1 MILSVASLL
10 VVLLIA
16 YWWGNEGVFDAL
28 VHLICVVI
36 AGALALA
43 LWEPVT
49 VSFLLKPTLSEWAW
63 GLSLGTLFLALL
75 GILRVVIDKM
85 CPVRPR
91 VARWADWTFGS
102 LMGLAS
108 GVLTVGLLLTAVG
121 HMATARELAGHDN
134 WKRQPGEFFP
144 TETNAGSPASICMS
158 ATRGFYNMV
167 SNGGFAP
174 LFGAGGLAMVR
185 PAIDADGASLLRD
198 TIDGGK
204 GRLSVTPEGLSVSGF
219 YRDPSFAIASEGPGA
234 FAVLIN
240 PKTPSFDGSSGFTLA
255 SSQARLIDG
264 STGRSV
270 FPVEFAQRE
279 PQTGD
284 SLRRYAFRGD
294 AAYLTTPGS
303 SAESVACLL
312 FPSRPFG
319 DSKGPF
325 FLQVK
330 GLRYALPAV
339 TSGPE
344 GIAKAV
350 QSGGKT
356 IAIAAA
362 GEDTPVVPEI
372 QLRVD
377 ASLQGAPLDKNQ
389 LGGSLEEDG
398 GLLIKGARENILK
411 ADATAT
417 DVRFIKETE
426 GSRIVRLV
434 CSRDTVVDLFNTDRT
449 RKDAEKVGPNG
460 QPVLIDETGNIY
472 APMGYIWNDRNRDSF
487 EIYVDEEPR
496 EGLTLRRFTR
506 AATSGEIYILYRIP
520 VGVTIKLVA
529 LRDPAKSM
537 ADARIVGKADL
548 KVEDGPKRT
557 TR

>member
-174 LFGAGGLAMVR
+174 LF
-185 PAIDADGASLLRD
+185 
-198 TIDGGK
+198 
-204 GRLSVTPEGLSVSGF
+204 
-219 YRDPSFAIASEGPGA
+219 
-234 FAVLIN
+234 N
-240 PKTPSFDGSSGFTLA
+240 P
-255 SSQARLIDG
+255 
-264 STGRSV
+264 
-270 FPVEFAQRE
+270 
-279 PQTGD
+279 
-284 SLRRYAFRGD
+284 
-294 AAYLTTPGS
+294 
-303 SAESVACLL
+303 
-312 FPSRPFG
+312 
-319 DSKGPF
+319 
-325 FLQVK
+325 
-330 GLRYALPAV
+330 
-339 TSGPE
+339 
-344 GIAKAV
+344 
-350 QSGGKT
+350 
-356 IAIAAA
+356 
-362 GEDTPVVPEI
+362 
-372 QLRVD
+372 
-377 ASLQGAPLDKNQ
+377 
-389 LGGSLEEDG
+389 
-398 GLLIKGARENILK
+398 
-411 ADATAT
+411 
-417 DVRFIKETE
+417 
-426 GSRIVRLV
+426 
-434 CSRDTVVDLFNTDRT
+434 
-449 RKDAEKVGPNG
+449 
-460 QPVLIDETGNIY
+460 
-472 APMGYIWNDRNRDSF
+472 
-487 EIYVDEEPR
+487 
-496 EGLTLRRFTR
+496 
-506 AATSGEIYILYRIP
+506 
-520 VGVTIKLVA
+520 
-529 LRDPAKSM
+529 
-537 ADARIVGKADL
+537 
-548 KVEDGPKRT
+548 
-557 TR
+557 